1 MSSRA
6 PIRPLPNVR
15 PMRRASLQ
23 PSSSSFLSST
33 KPSPTMASYSGYSF
47 TAFCMA
53 RFRVRD
59 IALFLRE
66 GSSVSSSCSSHFV
79 RIRV

>member
-1 MSSRA
+1 
-6 PIRPLPNVR
+6 
-15 PMRRASLQ
+15 
-23 PSSSSFLSST
+23 
-33 KPSPTMASYSGYSF
+33 MASYSGYSF

-59 IALFLRE
+59 IALDFRE
-66 GSSVSSSCSSHFV
+66 ASSVSSSCSSHFV